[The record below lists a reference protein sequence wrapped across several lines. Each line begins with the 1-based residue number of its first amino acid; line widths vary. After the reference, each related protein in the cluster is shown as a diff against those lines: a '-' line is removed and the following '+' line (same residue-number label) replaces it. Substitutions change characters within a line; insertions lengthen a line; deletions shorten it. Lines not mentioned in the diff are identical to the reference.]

1 MLREVTIQL
10 AKDQDEREKLGERV
24 EKVLLGE

>member
-10 AKDQDEREKLGERV
+10 ANNQDEEEQLGERV